1 MAKVML
7 EASGVSI
14 LEGVDTEEDLKRR
27 AGIECSI
34 NPPPEDRRFE
44 CCGRR
49 VSELKPFGKAGD
61 WLLDELDGALLAKR
75 VRVWAIPDEELD
87 EIWLKYTWNC
97 LTEDD
102 YKKAEK
108 EIIQE
113 LGKERAAQ
121 VSAYVEAS
129 QSTYSSWECRDCF
142 FLDLRKYHEKIHERY
157 LKDK

>member
-27 AGIECSI
+27 AGIECSM
-34 NPPPEDRRFE
+34 NPPPEDRRCD

-49 VSELKPFGKAGD
+49 VSELKPFGKAGN
-61 WLLDELDGALLAKR
+61 WLLNELDGALLAKR

-87 EIWLKYTWNC
+87 EIWAKYTWSC
-97 LTEDD
+97 RTEDD
-102 YKKAEK
+102 YREAKQQM
-108 EIIQE
+108 IQE
-113 LGKERAAQ
+113 LGEEKADQ
-121 VSAYVEAS
+121 VDAYAEAS
-129 QSTYSSWECRDCF
+129 QSTYASWECRDCF
-142 FLDLRKYHEKIHERY
+142 GLDSREYHEKIHERY